1 MERARGTGPDTVA
14 VWDTSGD
21 DQSAQWGEIMTL
33 AARRR
38 GRQRSGGVSDPIMM
52 HIDEIRSF
60 PIPGRWTVH
69 SYYSLDPYAP
79 LGEAQRAIDMMMHG
93 ENNGKILI
101 RTR

>member
-1 MERARGTGPDTVA
+1 
-14 VWDTSGD
+14 
-21 DQSAQWGEIMTL
+21 
-33 AARRR
+33 
-38 GRQRSGGVSDPIMM
+38 MM

-79 LGEAQRAIDMMMHG
+79 DGEAQRAIDMMMHG
-93 ENNGKILI
+93 ENNGKILL